1 MLRSSGGKC
10 VVSTNRSAAVLGD
23 RHRAGIGSSL
33 PCGGFQHRRIVAG
46 DDLGLVFC
54 FAESSTP
61 CLAFENSSC
70 SGYMRPPSS
79 RSVPLYSVSLPDLT
93 QASISD

>member
-10 VVSTNRSAAVLGD
+10 VVRTNRSCNVLGD
-23 RHRAGIGSSL
+23 KQRAGIGSSL
-33 PCGGFQHRRIVAG
+33 PCGGFQHSRTVAG
-46 DDLGLVFC
+46 GDFGFVFC

-70 SGYMRPPSS
+70 SGYIRPPSKWILA
-79 RSVPLYSVSLPDLT
+79 LYSVSFPDFT
-93 QASISD
+93 QASISA

>member
-10 VVSTNRSAAVLGD
+10 VVRTNRSCTVLGD
-23 RHRAGIGSSL
+23 KQRAGIGSSL

-46 DDLGLVFC
+46 GDLGFVFC
-54 FAESSTP
+54 LAESSTP

-70 SGYMRPPSS
+70 SGYIRPPSS
-79 RSVPLYSVSLPDLT
+79 RIVALYSVSLPDLT